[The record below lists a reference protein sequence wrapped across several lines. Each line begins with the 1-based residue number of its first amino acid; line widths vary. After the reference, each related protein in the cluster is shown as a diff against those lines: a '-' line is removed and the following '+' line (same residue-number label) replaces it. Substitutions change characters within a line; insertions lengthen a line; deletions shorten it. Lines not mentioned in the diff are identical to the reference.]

1 MVYANALA
9 DNPLDQSPIAA
20 KHPRKKPSIELM
32 LSSVQTGYSRPEDH
46 NKHKNSR
53 YSRGR

>member
-1 MVYANALA
+1 MVYANAPV

-20 KHPRKKPSIELM
+20 KQLRKKALVELM
-32 LSSVQTGYSRPEDH
+32 LASVQTGFCRPEDH
-46 NKHKNSR
+46 NNHKNSR

>member
-9 DNPLDQSPIAA
+9 DNPLDQSPIATNQ
-20 KHPRKKPSIELM
+20 PRKNPRLELM
-32 LSSVQTGYSRPEDH
+32 LASVQTGGYCPEDH